1 MTPLPRVARRGRA
14 RFVVL
19 LAALCWGTPA
29 PAAKPPDGKAVY
41 VAKCATCHGRTGK
54 PAPMFANI
62 GVKNLSD
69 PEWQK
74 SRSDAQ
80 ILDVIKKGS
89 EGTAMRAFSEELP
102 PAEIEAVARFVRS
115 LDASK
120 AGAGSK

>member
-1 MTPLPRVARRGRA
+1 MPSLVRRWPLQIALLSLVA
-14 RFVVL
+14 
-19 LAALCWGTPA
+19 PS
-29 PAAKPPDGKAVY
+29 PAAAQGKPPDARKLYMEKCAACHGKA
-41 VAKCATCHGRTGK
+41 GK

-80 ILDVIKKGS
+80 ILASIKKGS
-89 EGTAMRAFSEELP
+89 EGTAMRAFAEEMR
-102 PAEIEAVARFVRS
+102 PAEIEAVARFVRE

-120 AGAGSK
+120 AKPAAK